1 MGRSC
6 TRRSSALRV
15 PDSGRRA
22 GGTKLEHHFEQT
34 RELPKSA
41 RWISRGKDRP
51 LRQTRRATI
60 ARQRWHRAK
69 PVENRRYDRE
79 REKVSRRQKRIRKL
93 RRLSLELC
101 WRQSNSESVAN
112 PG

>member
-15 PDSGRRA
+15 PYSGRRA
-22 GGTKLEHHFEQT
+22 GGTKLEHHSEQT

-51 LRQTRRATI
+51 LRQTPRA
-60 ARQRWHRAK
+60 AVAAQRWHRAE
-69 PVENRRYDRE
+69 PIENRGYDRE
-79 REKVSRRQKRIRKL
+79 RERISRVAKRIQKFRC
-93 RRLSLELC
+93 LSLELC
-101 WRQSNSESVAN
+101 RWQPGSEPLAN

>member
-22 GGTKLEHHFEQT
+22 GGTKLEHHSEQT
-34 RELPKSA
+34 RELPKSV
-41 RWISRGKDRP
+41 RCISRGKDRP
-51 LRQTRRATI
+51 LWQTPRA
-60 ARQRWHRAK
+60 ALAAQRWHRSE
-69 PVENRRYDRE
+69 PIEERGYDRE
-79 REKVSRRQKRIRKL
+79 REKISRVAKRIQNF

-101 WRQSNSESVAN
+101 WRCANSESVAN
-112 PG
+112 PR